1 MQPLINLK
9 TFLAVL
15 LLLIVP
21 GSLLVAYFR
30 NYSSEAP
37 AHEHGEKAKNHG
49 AVIDK
54 GDMSAMKPSDVHAH
68 AAKDDH
74 SSAVPDA
81 QPGTTSASHL
91 YHIGATGFFLD
102 HSQHITLS
110 IEQQQALNQIKEQ
123 AAMVKAS
130 ACRSTQDAEQNLW
143 TLTAADQPDSAL
155 IEASI
160 TEIEKRKSAA
170 RLRFINAIGAAAKIL
185 TEDQRGMLTR
195 VAPPASTA
203 LIRGAKTP

>member
-9 TFLAVL
+9 SFLAVL
-15 LLLIVP
+15 LLLIVS

-37 AHEHGEKAKNHG
+37 GHGHSEKAGHDAMPKPQREQSQPHNEDGHG
-49 AVIDK
+49 NTGHNSKA
-54 GDMSAMKPSDVHAH
+54 GSN
-68 AAKDDH
+68 
-74 SSAVPDA
+74 
-81 QPGTTSASHL
+81 PGTTSASHL

-123 AAMVKAS
+123 AALDKAS

-185 TEDQRGMLTR
+185 TEEQRGMLTR